1 MHLDKVTETA
11 NREWYLYLIQTAA
24 GALYTGI
31 STDVERRFTA
41 HSRGQGAKAL
51 RGRGPLTLV
60 FSRPVGDHAN
70 ALRLEY
76 RVKQL
81 TRSRKRKLIDDQP
94 IDIREWL
101 AQLLPH

>member
-24 GALYTGI
+24 GALYTGV

-60 FSRPVGDHAN
+60 FSRPSAIMLMHSDLNTGLN
-70 ALRLEY
+70 SL
-76 RVKQL
+76 
-81 TRSRKRKLIDDQP
+81 P
-94 IDIREWL
+94 GRENVN
-101 AQLLPH
+101 